1 MRLPMKTP
9 ERSSIMKYLEVQ
21 DCVYQNLIRLALHLS
36 YTGEWVIHALSF
48 PICKLTNRNILRN

>member
-1 MRLPMKTP
+1 MKTP